1 LFLNNKMGN
10 SVSFSFR
17 PAVDTILRLS
27 RARLGG
33 SAQVVLVLDE
43 RADVFVLVANVQSPS
58 ALQREYQWFL
68 VQGQTGRVSTLG
80 TADLCGYVTRSRRI
94 SRNAAFL
101 GELAL
106 HTRLPTL
113 SEMQQFAEL
122 CINPSPPQE
131 KTLQEASETSS

>member
-1 LFLNNKMGN
+1 MGN
-10 SVSFSFR
+10 SASFSFR

-27 RARLGG
+27 HARLGR
-33 SAQVVLVLDE
+33 SARVVLVLDE

-58 ALQREYQWFL
+58 ALQQEFQWFL
-68 VQGQTGRVSTLG
+68 VQGQTGRVSTL
-80 TADLCGYVTRSRRI
+80 APSDLCGYVTRSRRI

-113 SEMQQFAEL
+113 AEMEQFALL
-122 CINPSPPQE
+122 CINPGPPQE
-131 KTLQEASETSS
+131 KTLQEASETAS